1 MLSKGFA
8 PQWQCNVIFTKGV
21 SPDSGCPSTV
31 RQHGPRMLGPL
42 AGPLAPCLLVLAGGQ
57 GLAPPLAA
65 AAQGPGV
72 PAAGAGSPALLASAP
87 ATTRT
92 CKHGGL

>member
-1 MLSKGFA
+1 
-8 PQWQCNVIFTKGV
+8 
-21 SPDSGCPSTV
+21 
-31 RQHGPRMLGPL
+31 MLGPL
-42 AGPLAPCLLVLAGGQ
+42 ARPLAPWLLVLAGGQ

-72 PAAGAGSPALLASAP
+72 PAAGAGSPALLAPAP

-92 CKHGGL
+92 CRQLDIESNFKWTFAKFEIG

>member
-1 MLSKGFA
+1 ML
-8 PQWQCNVIFTKGV
+8 CTKDNKVSAVCSDV

-42 AGPLAPCLLVLAGGQ
+42 ARPLAPCLLVLAGGQ

-87 ATTRT
+87 APYQDMQT
-92 CKHGGL
+92 CN

>member
-1 MLSKGFA
+1 MY
-8 PQWQCNVIFTKGV
+8 C
-21 SPDSGCPSTV
+21 TV
-31 RQHGPRMLGPL
+31 LYCTVLYCASH
-42 AGPLAPCLLVLAGGQ
+42 LVLAGGQ

-87 ATTRT
+87 APDQGHVDSWILIRASNEPLQSL
-92 CKHGGL
+92 KLFSIVS